1 MEQKAKTEMPSIIA
15 LNDHSGISTTI
26 PVINSKINTYI
37 ERIKHHNTVTMNL
50 DNNIILRDMGNANK
64 SFIVLSEYS
73 LPKIQLVINPN
84 TISPPTHPEM
94 VNVYI
99 KRYGIFDSHVIQFPD
114 KNISTSVSEVDIY
127 KLQFIIS
134 YISWVR

>member
-99 KRYGIFDSHVIQFPD
+99 KRYGIFA
-114 KNISTSVSEVDIY
+114 
-127 KLQFIIS
+127 FILM
-134 YISWVR
+134 